1 MRKLVVLAPALLF
14 ACGAGPHMRVGLDQV
29 PPGSRCVQ
37 SAALDSFA
45 GQAASIQLGAQIM
58 AAARAPNLRWVPAG
72 GPMPKDSSSRRVTV
86 QLDAQSRVVSARC
99 G

>member
-1 MRKLVVLAPALLF
+1 MRELVLAPALLF
-14 ACGAGPHMRVGLDQV
+14 LCGASPVMRVGLNQV
-29 PPGSRCVQ
+29 PPGSKCVQ

-45 GQAASIQLGAQIM
+45 GQVASMPLGAQIM

-72 GPMPKDSSSRRVTV
+72 APVPKDSNLKRVTV